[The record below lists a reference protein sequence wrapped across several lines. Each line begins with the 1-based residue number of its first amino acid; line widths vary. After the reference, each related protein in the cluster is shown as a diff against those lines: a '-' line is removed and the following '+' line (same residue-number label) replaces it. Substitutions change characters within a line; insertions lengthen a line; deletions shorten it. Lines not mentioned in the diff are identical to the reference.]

1 MIPACFL
8 PPSPGEPLWS
18 RWRNSVVAERLHIEQ
33 DIRRLPL
40 AEWQRLECRHPALR
54 PEVLGTL
61 VASAAAEPQ
70 PHYLLL
76 RDEAGVAAAAICTVV
91 EPGRVQSA
99 DALLYGRAA
108 PLLSRLGASKR
119 PVLQVR
125 APLTGH
131 SSVALRP
138 APSHEQVRL
147 LGLLLDGIETH
158 AAGHG
163 LDLAFIGVAHDDQ
176 RLHEALRVR
185 GYLDTQI
192 HPTAVMRVTWRDFEG
207 YHRMLQLR
215 SRIAARTARGER
227 NRNRRR
233 GVTIRQVKAGTEETE
248 ALFRLLR
255 DHYRLKNGCDPPFGA
270 QFLISLAEQLGD
282 DFLLFEAVRE
292 GHRVGMLGGI
302 RWGSVA
308 WLPWYGME
316 QRDRPN
322 DFTYMNLVFYHL
334 ADAAPMLELDTL
346 LYGNLAL
353 DAKRRRGCDIHAN
366 HLYYRPHS
374 VAVRWLLRPYF
385 WAHRQLYW
393 RKLR

>member
-1 MIPACFL
+1 M
-8 PPSPGEPLWS
+8 
-18 RWRNSVVAERLHIEQ
+18 AERLHVEQ

-40 AEWQRLECRHPALR
+40 AEWQRLEWGHPALR
-54 PEVLGTL
+54 LEVLGAF
-61 VASAAAEPQ
+61 VANAAAAPR
-70 PHYLLL
+70 PHYFLLQ
-76 RDEAGVAAAAICTVV
+76 DEAGVAAAAICTVV
-91 EPGRVQSA
+91 APGQVRSA
-99 DALLYGRAA
+99 DALIFGRAA
-108 PLLSRLGASKR
+108 PLLSRLGVRKR
-119 PVLQVR
+119 PALQVR
-125 APLTGH
+125 SPLAGH

-138 APSHEQVRL
+138 APAHEQVRL

-158 AAGHG
+158 AAGHS
-163 LDLAFIGVAHDDQ
+163 LDVAFIGVAHDDQ
-176 RLHEALRVR
+176 RLREALRMR

-192 HPTAVMRVTWRDFEG
+192 HPTAVMRITWTDFEG
-207 YHRMLQLR
+207 YHRMLKLR
-215 SRIAARTARGER
+215 SRVAARTARGER

-233 GVTIRQVKAGTEETE
+233 GVTIRRAQAGAEEVE

-255 DHYRLKNGCDPPFGA
+255 DHSRLKNGWDPPFGA

-282 DFLLFEAVRE
+282 DFLLFEAVR
-292 GHRVGMLGGI
+292 GGRRVGMLGGV

-316 QRDRPN
+316 ARDRPN

-334 ADAAPMLELDTL
+334 ADVASALGLDTL

-374 VAVRWLLRPYF
+374 LGVRWLLRPYF
-385 WAHRQLYW
+385 WAHRQWYW
-393 RKLR
+393 RKLK